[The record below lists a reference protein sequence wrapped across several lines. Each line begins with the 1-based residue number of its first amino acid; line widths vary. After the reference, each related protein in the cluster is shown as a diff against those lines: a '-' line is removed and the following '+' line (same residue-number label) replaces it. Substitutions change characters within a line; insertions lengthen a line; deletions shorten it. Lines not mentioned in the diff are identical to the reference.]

1 MAILS
6 LGNKTVLTQT
16 GSAEPIL
23 KNTVQ
28 VESGITLPSPTVSNP
43 TFKTGT
49 FTPQLVKVGET
60 GPVFA
65 DNTYSIQ
72 EGFYQKMGK
81 LVFITGQIMRNASVG
96 NTYASGKGS
105 GNAIGFDG
113 LPFLGSL
120 QSANDAQWNQ
130 GNIQFYFTSMTGY
143 SASYQMYGLVRTQ
156 DPRDQIG
163 IYYDGSDGGVQQTA
177 AVFATTN
184 ATIIFT
190 GFYFTDDND

>member
-81 LVFITGQIMRNASVG
+81 IVFITGQIMRNASNG
-96 NTYASGKGS
+96 GTYASGKAS
-105 GNAIGFDG
+105 GNEIGFDG
-113 LPFLGSL
+113 LPFLASL

-130 GNIQFYFTSMTGY
+130 GNIQFYFASLNGY
-143 SASYQMYGLVRTQ
+143 TASYQMYGLVRTQ
-156 DPRDQIG
+156 DPRDQVG
-163 IYYDGSDGGVQQTA
+163 IYYDNTDGGSHQTA
-177 AVFATTN
+177 HLFATTN